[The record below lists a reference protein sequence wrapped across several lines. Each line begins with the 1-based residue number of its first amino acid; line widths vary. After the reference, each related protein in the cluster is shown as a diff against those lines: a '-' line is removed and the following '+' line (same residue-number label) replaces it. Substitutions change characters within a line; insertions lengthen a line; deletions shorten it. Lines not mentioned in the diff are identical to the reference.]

1 MSRLPLWFLAT
12 AASCLLLGVAL
23 GIVMGISQDFALAP
37 VHAHLNLLGWT
48 SLALMGLTLRAWPAL
63 LENRI
68 LAGVQFALSAG
79 SAVAMPA
86 GIYLAMMHGA
96 PGLVIAA
103 SLVWFAGV
111 ALFLARLVRLA
122 LARDGAPA
130 PLGSGRLGPLAG

>member
-79 SAVAMPA
+79 
-86 GIYLAMMHGA
+86 IYLAMMHGA